1 MEGIMLTEH
10 ELIGMV
16 HSSIY
21 HHCQEKGYAAPVD
34 VLMDIGVLSK
44 QKYEDWRFGRISY
57 LEQACTCNLKQLS
70 FIIKQMRI
78 YAKKSGLKP
87 SFCYYK
93 QWGAKKKNGQGHK
106 TVIPLAFSKSRNPE
120 IERAY
125 ATHFVDKQGVEQ
137 MKKAILEKS
146 EDIERNRK

>member
-1 MEGIMLTEH
+1 MANTALGAKMEQVQLKGQVTRTITFKNQEH
-10 ELIGMV
+10 EDFYREHLRKCR
-16 HSSIY
+16 Y
-21 HHCQEKGYAAPVD
+21 Q
-34 VLMDIGVLSK
+34 
-44 QKYEDWRFGRISY
+44 GRISY
-57 LEQACTCNLKQLS
+57 LEQACTCSLKLLS
-70 FIIKQMRI
+70 FIMKQMRI

-93 QWGAKKKNGQGHK
+93 QWGAKKKNGQGHR
-106 TVIPLAFSKSRNPE
+106 TVIPLAFSKSRKPE